1 MRRITLSLIRPTR
14 ATRASLV
21 AGKDDG
27 TAFLTDKGEAM
38 INHRLSEMV
47 RKYINLAGTEKPD
60 ACHLFRH
67 SMATHMLENGAD
79 IRYIQAILGHAN
91 LTTTEI
97 YTRVSTRQ
105 LKEIH
110 RATHPAKLHES
121 EDANN
126 FNDNNNRL

>member
-1 MRRITLSLIRPTR
+1 MVREGKGKKDRVVPIGERACRWLEKYIEEIRP
-14 ATRASLV
+14 ALV

-47 RKYINLAGTEKPD
+47 RKYINLAGIEKPG
-60 ACHLFRH
+60 ACQLFRH

-91 LTTTEI
+91 RDHHGDLNPG
-97 YTRVSTRQ
+97 
-105 LKEIH
+105 L
-110 RATHPAKLHES
+110 
-121 EDANN
+121 D
-126 FNDNNNRL
+126 